1 MRAGGIRDAPASPTS
16 ATLQPEPIRP
26 HGSTAPTSCPLPPDP
41 VRIAHVQ
48 HPPPRVNRL
57 APDPDDARF
66 IRRIFYVLIIA
77 AVAAALLRAGNLLI
91 LAFGSMLGAIAI
103 HALADLYRDHL
114 RVSDRTAFCLGMATA
129 YGVVAFLVWLF
140 GVQFREQVNV
150 LVTQLPNLLDQLAA
164 WASQSPVGAKIV
176 DAVQQAYAGSK
187 AAQDVGG
194 LVQGAGEL
202 ILNSILLLV
211 GAAFFAADPGIYQR
225 GFLFLIPP
233 SKRPA
238 IEDALFDV
246 GSTLRLWLR
255 SSLILMTTMG
265 LLIGIGLWI
274 SGVPSA
280 AALGLL
286 AGLSEF
292 IPYVGPTAAMI
303 PALGLAATQGNG
315 ALIGALATYAIV
327 RLIQTNFITP
337 YVQARVVSIPPAI
350 TVFAIIG
357 IGVIFGI
364 FGLFFSAA
372 LLVVIFTLVRSLY
385 LREVLGEDIPRSR
398 HQTLLGPDLTPH
410 DPDADPEADERKS

>member
-1 MRAGGIRDAPASPTS
+1 M
-16 ATLQPEPIRP
+16 
-26 HGSTAPTSCPLPPDP
+26 
-41 VRIAHVQ
+41 
-48 HPPPRVNRL
+48 NRL
-57 APDPDDARF
+57 APDDADARF
-66 IRRIFYVLIIA
+66 MRRVLYVLVIVGI
-77 AVAAALLRAGNLLI
+77 AAALLKAGNLLI

-103 HALADLYRDHL
+103 HAIADLYRDHL
-114 RVSDRTAFCLGMATA
+114 RVPERAALPLGMATA
-129 YGVVAFLVWLF
+129 LGIVVFLAWLF

-150 LVTQLPNLLDQLAA
+150 LVTRLPGLLDQLAA

-176 DAVQQAYAGSK
+176 DAVRQAYAGSQ
-187 AAQDVGG
+187 AARDVGG
-194 LVQGAGEL
+194 LVTGAGEL
-202 ILNSILLLV
+202 LLNCILLLV
-211 GAAFFAADPGIYQR
+211 GALFFAADPGIYQR

-265 LLIGIGLWI
+265 
-274 SGVPSA
+274 VPSA

-315 ALIGALATYAIV
+315 PLIGALATYAIV

-357 IGVIFGI
+357 IGIVFGI

-398 HQTLLGPDLTPH
+398 HQTLLGPDLTPI
-410 DPDADPEADERKS
+410 DPDEGDSPRDSR

>member
-1 MRAGGIRDAPASPTS
+1 M
-16 ATLQPEPIRP
+16 
-26 HGSTAPTSCPLPPDP
+26 
-41 VRIAHVQ
+41 
-48 HPPPRVNRL
+48 NRL
-57 APDPDDARF
+57 SPDADDARF
-66 IRRIFYVLIIA
+66 IRRVLYLLVIA
-77 AVAAALLRAGNLLI
+77 AVAAALLKAGDLLI

-114 RVSDRTAFCLGMATA
+114 RVPEKASLGLGMATA
-129 YGVVAFLVWLF
+129 FGIVGFLVWLF

-150 LVTQLPNLLDQLAA
+150 LVTRLPGLLDQLAA
-164 WASQSPVGAKIV
+164 WASQSPVVAKIV

-187 AAQDVGG
+187 VAQDVGG
-194 LVQGAGEL
+194 LVTGAGEL
-202 ILNSILLLV
+202 LLNCILLLV

-233 SKRPA
+233 AKRPA

-255 SSLILMTTMG
+255 SSLILMTSMG
-265 LLIGIGLWI
+265 VLIGIGLWI

-292 IPYVGPTAAMI
+292 IPYIGPTAAMI

-315 ALIGALATYAIV
+315 PVIGALTTYAVV

-398 HQTLLGPDLTPH
+398 HQTLLGPDLTPT
-410 DPDADPEADERKS
+410 DPDAGPVTPDPRETHA

>member
-1 MRAGGIRDAPASPTS
+1 M
-16 ATLQPEPIRP
+16 
-26 HGSTAPTSCPLPPDP
+26 
-41 VRIAHVQ
+41 
-48 HPPPRVNRL
+48 NRL
-57 APDPDDARF
+57 SPDAEDARF
-66 IRRIFYVLIIA
+66 IRRVLYILVIVA
-77 AVAAALLRAGNLLI
+77 LAAALLRAGDLLI

-114 RVSDRTAFCLGMATA
+114 RVPEKAALGCGMATA

-150 LVTQLPNLLDQLAA
+150 LVTQLPSLLDQLAA
-164 WASQSPVGAKIV
+164 WASRSPVGAKIV

-194 LVQGAGEL
+194 LVQGGGEL
-202 ILNSILLLV
+202 ILNALLLLV
-211 GAAFFAADPGIYQR
+211 GAGFFAADPGIYQR
-225 GFLFLIPP
+225 GFLFLIPS

-410 DPDADPEADERKS
+410 DPDADPAADERKS